1 MEIVRAKAE
10 HLDGIMEIERQSF
23 PDPWSR
29 GGVEVYLTDPSGE
42 ILAVLEG
49 QELVGFAIYH
59 VSYDE
64 SELFTIAVRADSR
77 GRGVGRALLDAV
89 LSGAGARGARKM
101 YLEVRRSNTAA
112 RTLYKS
118 AGFAVCGERRNY
130 YEAPREDAILM
141 DRELEERK

>member
-49 QELVGFAIYH
+49 QEVVGFAIYH

-89 LSGAGARGARKM
+89 LSGRGPGARGRCTWRCAGPIPPPGRCIKARA
-101 YLEVRRSNTAA
+101 LPCAASAATTTRRPE
-112 RTLYKS
+112 RTPS
-118 AGFAVCGERRNY
+118 
-130 YEAPREDAILM
+130 
-141 DRELEERK
+141 